1 MVDYYITFNPCNPG
15 KLLHCR
21 TRLILLL
28 MITCIIN
35 TSVKSQGITIKGV
48 ITDRVYPLSDVGIL
62 LLKDSIIVRSEVSDS
77 MGNYSFT
84 ELIPGKYRLNVSGGF
99 YRSHS
104 FTVVLV
110 KDTVISLYM
119 ERNVKELSEVSVVA
133 RKPLIERKID
143 RLVFNV
149 SENPGLTGVEILD
162 ILKAT
167 PLLQV
172 SNDEISIV
180 GKDGVRVMLNG
191 RLINLSGQDL
201 LNYIR
206 TIPTGNIL
214 KIEVITV
221 PPSKYDAGGNA
232 GLINIVT
239 KNAHQNGQVT
249 GSINST
255 YEQSYYPTTENSG
268 SFASNIG
275 NFDIDFSIA
284 YRNGKKNPYEKINT
298 TYTKQEWENIVYRK
312 QSTNR
317 LNINTGAGFRI
328 DSTYLFTL
336 QYTGSYSKPRED
348 ASGSSAIYTISQAN
362 LDSVLYISNDIDNDL
377 KLHDFTLYCKR
388 TSGNAKNVLELTADY
403 LLYNLQKN
411 QALQTNNYFPDKIP
425 TGQETNDRSVA
436 PQDIKL
442 FTANVDYS
450 WLRKWGEV
458 QMGAKLSSIAIDND
472 FRYYQH
478 EGDTFIEDTKRS
490 NHFIYKENT
499 QAIYVSSNFSVS
511 KVLEFKLGLRGENT
525 YLNGRSVQYEQ
536 INKSSYFKVFP
547 TAFIQYK
554 FKNDNTLNL
563 TYGRRIRRPGYGE
576 LNPFRYYFNAYQY
589 AEGNPYLKP
598 SFSSNLEFN
607 YTLKRKYIFSISY
620 QKVDDVFLQTPFLD
634 SAKGLINYTRG
645 NAGHSSTLGA
655 SAIVPINIF
664 SWLVSNNVVT
674 GSVRSETSTLTNAR
688 LLTYK
693 TAFFTFQT
701 HNTFYLNSKKTIVGS
716 AGFRYNSSIKRY
728 IYETYPVYA
737 LDLGVKLQT
746 NDRRFTIGFSAAD
759 AFYTNITRFSSLPNT
774 ITPIQSKIYP
784 DSRLIRIS
792 LSYALGADK
801 NGKKAKRSNNDETNR
816 LQ

>member
-1 MVDYYITFNPCNPG
+1 
-15 KLLHCR
+15 
-21 TRLILLL
+21 
-28 MITCIIN
+28 MISCIIN
-35 TSVKSQGITIKGV
+35 ISVKAQRITIKGV
-48 ITDRVYPLSDVGIL
+48 ITDSVNPLRNIGIL
-62 LLKDSIIVRSEVSDS
+62 LLKDSVIIRSEISDS
-77 MGNYSFT
+77 LGNYSFT
-84 ELIPGKYRLNVSGGF
+84 ELSPGKYRLNVSGGS
-99 YRSHS
+99 YRSNS
-104 FTVVLV
+104 FTVVLL
-110 KDTVISLYM
+110 KDTVINLSPEL
-119 ERNVKELSEVSVVA
+119 NVKVLSEVSVIA
-133 RKPLIERKID
+133 QKPLIERKID

-149 SENPGLTGVEILD
+149 SENPGLIGAEILD

-172 SNDEISIV
+172 SNDEVTIV
-180 GKDGVRVMLNG
+180 GKDGVRIMLNG
-191 RLINLSGQDL
+191 RMVNLSGQDL

-206 TIPTGNIL
+206 TIPTGDIL

-239 KNAHQNGQVT
+239 KNFHQKGQLT

-255 YEQSYYPTTENSG
+255 YEQSYYPTTENGG

-275 NFDIDFSIA
+275 SFDIDFSIA

-298 TYTKQEWENIVYRK
+298 TYAKQEWENIVYRK

-317 LNINTGAGFRI
+317 LNISTGAGFRI
-328 DSTYLFTL
+328 DSTCLFTL
-336 QYTGSYSKPRED
+336 QYTGSYSKPGED
-348 ASGSSAIYTISQAN
+348 ASGSSAIYTISPEN
-362 LDSVLYISNDIDNDL
+362 MDSVLYISNDIDNDL
-377 KLHDFTLYCKR
+377 KLHDFTLYCRR

-411 QALQTNNYFPDKIP
+411 QALGTNNYFPDKIP
-425 TGQETNDRSVA
+425 TGQKTNDKSVA

-442 FTANVDYS
+442 FTANIDYS

-490 NHFIYKENT
+490 NHFIYQENI
-499 QAIYVSSNFSVS
+499 QAFYISSNFSVN
-511 KVLEFKLGLRGENT
+511 KILEFKLGLRGENT
-525 YLNGRSVQYEQ
+525 YLNGRSVQYDQ
-536 INKSSYFKVFP
+536 VNRTRYFKVFP
-547 TAFIQYK
+547 TAFVQYK

-563 TYGRRIRRPGYGE
+563 TYGRRIKRPGYGE

-598 SFSSNLEFN
+598 SFSSNWEFN
-607 YTLKRKYIFSISY
+607 YTLKRKYIFSLSY
-620 QKVDDVFLQTPFLD
+620 QKVNDVFLQTPFLD
-634 SAKGLINYTRG
+634 GATGLVNYTRG

-674 GSVRSETSTLTNAR
+674 GSARSETSTLTNGK
-688 LLTYK
+688 LLAYRT
-693 TAFFTFQT
+693 TFFTFQT
-701 HNTFYLNSKKTIVGS
+701 HNTLYLNSKKTIVGS
-716 AGFRYNSSIKRY
+716 VSFRYNSSVKRY
-728 IYETYPVYA
+728 IYKTDPVYA

-746 NDRRFTIGFSAAD
+746 NDRRFTIGIAASD
-759 AFYTNITRFSSLPNT
+759 VFYTNITRFSSLPNT
-774 ITPIQSKIYP
+774 ITTIQSKIYP
-784 DSRLIRIS
+784 DSRCIRIS
-792 LSYALGADK
+792 LNYALGQ
-801 NGKKAKRSNNDETNR
+801 TIH
-816 LQ
+816 L